1 MKEEN
6 WFIRISKLS
15 APASIFMV
23 SAGAIYFLLLNKF
36 LLLKLKR
43 YRNHVIIIGL
53 GHMGM
58 IFLNRKISERKDIV
72 VILRDE
78 EKNYADNFLDLRI
91 PVVYGNPSD
100 DIVLEKARISYAS
113 EIYILTD
120 DDILNVS
127 VANKVLKELAN
138 RDTSCKSSIF
148 AKNSQSKGGDQ
159 STKSKTPKLTCSV
172 HIQDYEFKRS
182 IEKEDWVSKGG
193 ESVNLMIFNIYEM
206 TARHVVKDIPIEPEG
221 MSVLTVENPWVLI
234 IGFGNM
240 GSALLRQLIRMKVYP
255 GNKKL
260 RITLVDNNAKKHEEL
275 LLSMYYDPKDRT
287 SFIFRNVDLYFEQ
300 KELEKI
306 HSIHDLLEQ
315 QSEKLPHVIYICTE
329 NDALTNVLI
338 YKIKLSLERMLESRD
353 SAKDTKIV
361 AFFRN
366 TIFGSCKEYDSGYIT
381 GNKQIKVYNINIIDI
396 GCSSFIELSEID
408 IVAKMIHS
416 NFFIKTFKDYLE
428 ESGADESLNRIYK
441 SIKNNKNMNF
451 FEKEAEIRRVFP
463 NEVAQLIIKKPSRKE
478 WQFLDEDFKNSNR
491 LQADHLIDKL
501 KVLNTQ
507 FNLYT
512 DPKEVED
519 TINKNEDNV
528 VETLADLEHER
539 YCAEKYVLL
548 DKTDFK
554 RFKDLPD
561 KQKDWNKDIIKDIP
575 AILSFYRKIKLR
587 NKSIN
592 NLDRVQ

>member
-1 MKEEN
+1 
-6 WFIRISKLS
+6 
-15 APASIFMV
+15 
-23 SAGAIYFLLLNKF
+23 

-78 EKNYADNFLDLRI
+78 EKNYAENFLDLRI
-91 PVVYGNPSD
+91 PVVYGNPSE
-100 DIVLEKARISYAS
+100 DIVLEKARITYAS

-127 VANKVLKELAN
+127 VANKVSKAFAN
-138 RDTSCKSSIF
+138 GDTSCKSSIF
-148 AKNSQSKGGDQ
+148 AKDGQSKGEQ
-159 STKSKTPKLTCSV
+159 STTSKAPKVNCSV

-193 ESVNLMIFNIYEM
+193 ENINLMIFNIYEM
-206 TARHVVKDIPIEPEG
+206 TARHVVKDIPIEPKG
-221 MSVLTVENPWVLI
+221 KSVKTLENPWVLI

-275 LLSMYYDPKDRT
+275 LLSKYYDPKDRT
-287 SFIFRNVDLYFEQ
+287 RFIFRNVDLYFEQ

-329 NDALTNVLI
+329 NDALTNILI
-338 YKIKLSLERMLESRD
+338 YKIKLSLEEMLKSRD
-353 SAKDTKIV
+353 AAKNTKIV

-366 TIFGSCKEYDSGYIT
+366 TIFGSCKEYDSGYTT
-381 GNKQIKVYNINIIDI
+381 GNKPIKVYNINIVDI
-396 GCSSFIELSEID
+396 GCSSFMELSEID

-416 NFFIKTFKDYLE
+416 NFFIKTFWDYLE
-428 ESGADESLNRIYK
+428 ESGADESLNRIYQ
-441 SIKNNKNMNF
+441 SIKDSKNMNF
-451 FEKEAEIRRVFP
+451 FEKEAEIRKAFP
-463 NEVAQLIIKKPSRKE
+463 NEVAQLIIIKPSRKE

-501 KVLNTQ
+501 KVLDIK
-507 FNLYT
+507 FNLST
-512 DPKEVED
+512 DPKEVKD
-519 TINKNEDNV
+519 AINKNEDNV

-561 KQKDWNKDIIKDIP
+561 KQKDWNKGIIEDIP
-575 AILSFYRKIKLR
+575 AILSFYQKIKWRDVHVRGICIRPR
-587 NKSIN
+587 NS
-592 NLDRVQ
+592 RETC